1 MKIKLNNYSDLK
13 TYLLSENLYFSYNLS
28 ILTLISSTLLF
39 IINIIDE
46 IPIVINNIYLYAIIT
61 IFLVVWLLVYNLIP
75 IKYQTTFIYNLL
87 FYILVFLFL
96 KLMEVSLFF

>member
-39 IINIIDE
+39 II
-46 IPIVINNIYLYAIIT
+46 
-61 IFLVVWLLVYNLIP
+61 
-75 IKYQTTFIYNLL
+75 
-87 FYILVFLFL
+87 
-96 KLMEVSLFF
+96 